1 MESAADGRME
11 EMDTISSAPQTDNVS
26 LPTTSNHLE
35 NSIVWIEADAAM
47 KCFVFSEAY
56 LQKHLFADM

>member
-1 MESAADGRME
+1 MESAVDGRME

-26 LPTTSNHLE
+26 LPKTSHDPE

>member
-1 MESAADGRME
+1 ME

-26 LPTTSNHLE
+26 WPTTSNDPE

>member
-26 LPTTSNHLE
+26 WPTTSNDPE

>member
-1 MESAADGRME
+1 MESAVDGRME
-11 EMDTISSAPQTDNVS
+11 EMDTISSAPHTDNVS
-26 LPTTSNHLE
+26 LPTTSNDPE